1 MAEFTY
7 DAAPRPRTPALD
19 GLITAILGGT
29 GEQGRGLARRFAM
42 AGHPVIIGS
51 RSRNRARA
59 TAQEV
64 GHGICGLANRDAIR
78 ESNLVIVAVP
88 YQGHGEL
95 LAGLAAELAGK
106 IVVDCVNPLAAFH
119 HVSAVLLLDPEAE
132 TLDQDVLVLG
142 DDRAATGLV
151 QALAARIPGVR
162 GVYGGRLR
170 SCRQVESLT
179 ANLVSVNRR
188 YKARAGL
195 RITDS

>member
-7 DAAPRPRTPALD
+7 DAAPRPRTPVLD

-29 GEQGRGLARRFAM
+29 GEQGRGLARRLAM

-64 GHGICGLANRDAIR
+64 GHGICGLANRDA
-78 ESNLVIVAVP
+78 NLVIVAVP

-106 IVVDCVNPLAAFH
+106 IVVDCVNPLGFDEGGAYPLP
-119 HVSAVLLLDPEAE
+119 VPEGSP
-132 TLDQDVLVLG
+132 LS
-142 DDRAATGLV
+142 RPRPCCP
-151 QALAARIPGVR
+151 AARWWQ
-162 GVYGGRLR
+162 R
-170 SCRQVESLT
+170 STMCRPSCCLT
-179 ANLVSVNRR
+179 PRR
-188 YKARAGL
+188 RP
-195 RITDS
+195 

>member
-59 TAQEV
+59 TAQAV
-64 GHGICGLANRDAIR
+64 GHCCLTPRR
-78 ESNLVIVAVP
+78 RP
-88 YQGHGEL
+88 
-95 LAGLAAELAGK
+95 
-106 IVVDCVNPLAAFH
+106 
-119 HVSAVLLLDPEAE
+119 
-132 TLDQDVLVLG
+132 LDQDVLVLG

-151 QALAARIPGVR
+151 RCVSARR
-162 GVYGGRLR
+162 WRR
-170 SCRQVESLT
+170 S
-179 ANLVSVNRR
+179 
-188 YKARAGL
+188 AR
-195 RITDS
+195 